1 MIARLKGILEEKSK
15 EQVVID
21 VQGVGYGLLV
31 PDTVLQKMPDLG
43 SEVSV
48 YVYTHVREDQLSLF
62 GFLSQLEKDVF
73 LILLS
78 ANGVGPK
85 VALSIL
91 SSLEAMQILEG
102 VVQTNRAIFA
112 GITGVGKKTVEKI
125 FVEIREKAEKRLL
138 LERGGDSGVGSK
150 RKSSTGAAMP
160 MATTWTHDLE
170 QALVSLGYRDSDVK
184 SVVREIYTRGSEIQN
199 FDAGLKYALR
209 VLSSGPKNLRGNA

>member
-138 LERGGDSGVGSK
+138 LERGGDSGLGSK
-150 RKSSTGAAMP
+150 RKSSSGAAMP

-170 QALVSLGYRDSDVK
+170 QALISLGYRDSDVK